1 MIPYITKG
9 VLLMARVVLFEL
21 SSQNPERAVQFYS
34 TVFGWNVAEPRW
46 GPDFFSPV
54 ERMGRSGR

>member
-1 MIPYITKG
+1 
-9 VLLMARVVLFEL
+9 MARVVLFEL